1 MLVGDE
7 VRDSLGAH
15 KSGVFST
22 SPWFEGGDRISG
34 ILVRQQIGPVTDNR
48 DLEPYRPDAE
58 RTKGMKES
66 MMTLERTRILPA
78 EQETRQVFLARGLKS
93 SSGIRDPS
101 IPG

>member
-7 VRDSLGAH
+7 IRDSLGAH

-48 DLEPYRPDAE
+48 ELEPYRPDAE
-58 RTKGMKES
+58 RTN
-66 MMTLERTRILPA
+66 ERN
-78 EQETRQVFLARGLKS
+78 E
-93 SSGIRDPS
+93 GIDDDT
-101 IPG
+101 